1 MEEIATLAL
10 LGSGATMLAAF
21 GTAAYSVWR
30 QHQKARQG
38 SILEVKAGEQTF
50 EFDLG
55 EIEKVKPGMLR
66 KASEAV
72 RAESARAA

>member
-1 MEEIATLAL
+1 MEEIAAVAL
-10 LGSGATMLAAF
+10 LGSGASMLVAF
-21 GTAAYSVWR
+21 GTAAYSVWKG
-30 QHQKARQG
+30 HQKARLA

-55 EIEKVKPGMLR
+55 EIEKVKPAMLR

-72 RAESARAA
+72 RVESAKAA